1 MQRISGTSALL
12 NSDRVKSMK
21 RHFGTAL
28 LAAVCLISAGCSD
41 AAPYDGT
48 AESAEA
54 SPAVTEVTDSSSA
67 ATSATTVSTSA
78 SEETTTA
85 VTTTTAATTTTAT
98 SVTDEPVIVEPDTGR
113 IELSGDPEDI
123 FIAEEDLYV
132 EGESVVLYFQKGVT
146 VRGDMLKVT
155 ERIMDSL
162 SAATGMSFDKGD
174 NAEPYTE
181 CKHLY
186 FDKYSFTDINADADK
201 IDILILDL
209 GDDYVQWAASN
220 TAVLDHSDYDYDST
234 YNQTIY
240 HELAHV
246 LQYRNGMSLSRTLD
260 EGFATYIAD
269 KAMRADGVPA
279 WVSIQYYAP
288 YEYDDS
294 AVFQGEEGF
303 VSMHAEGDANYQY
316 GIRLMTFLHEEYGQD
331 IYMQILEKAH
341 RQGFSDSFSGADL
354 SEASKAHTEQLKT
367 ILRSATGDANVLER
381 FAEWYSSSWNDQV
394 ESYML
399 YMESLGLEVR

>member
-303 VSMHAEGDANYQY
+303 VSMHAEGDA
-316 GIRLMTFLHEEYGQD
+316 FLY
-331 IYMQILEKAH
+331 I
-341 RQGFSDSFSGADL
+341 
-354 SEASKAHTEQLKT
+354 QL
-367 ILRSATGDANVLER
+367 G
-381 FAEWYSSSWNDQV
+381 Y
-394 ESYML
+394 
-399 YMESLGLEVR
+399 

>member
-1 MQRISGTSALL
+1 
-12 NSDRVKSMK
+12 MK
-21 RHFGTAL
+21 RHLATAF
-28 LAAVCLISAGCSD
+28 LAAFCLAAAGCSD
-41 AAPYDGT
+41 TVADGGVSVTSSETTAATESTT
-48 AESAEA
+48 ALTSDTTI
-54 SPAVTEVTDSSSA
+54 STAVSEEVTTI
-67 ATSATTVSTSA
+67 AT
-78 SEETTTA
+78 TTTA
-85 VTTTTAATTTTAT
+85 MTTTTAASIA
-98 SVTDEPVIVEPDTGR
+98 DEPVIVEPDTGR
-113 IELSGDPEDI
+113 IELSGDPADI
-123 FIAEEDLYV
+123 FTAEEDLYV
-132 EGESVVLYFQKGVT
+132 EGESVVLYLQKGVT
-146 VRGDMLKVT
+146 VRGDMLEVT

-162 SAATGMSFDKGD
+162 SATSGMSFDKGE

-186 FDKYSFTDINADADK
+186 FDRYSLTDINADADK
-201 IDILILDL
+201 IDILIVDM

-220 TAVLDHSDYDYDST
+220 TAVLDPSDYDYDST

-260 EGFATYIAD
+260 EGFATYMAD

-288 YEYDDS
+288 YDYDDS

-303 VSMHAEGDANYQY
+303 VSMHDSGDANYQY
-316 GIRLMTFLHEEYGQD
+316 GIRLMTFLHDEYGDD
-331 IYMQILEKAH
+331 IYMQLLDKAH
-341 RQGFSDSFSGADL
+341 KQGFSDSFSAGDL
-354 SEASKAHTEQLKT
+354 TEASKAHTEQLKT
-367 ILRSATGDANVLER
+367 VLRSATGDDDVLER
-381 FAEWYSSSWNDQV
+381 FSEWYSSSWDDQV